1 MDVYIIHND
10 NTYMKSL
17 SNNFKPKKLN
27 NFKLNDNVEFLEK
40 TTRNWRYGK
49 IIEINSK
56 FDSYKIYSGIDVFW
70 AKQTTTGD
78 KVQLETI

>member
-1 MDVYIIHND
+1 MLYD
-10 NTYMKSL
+10 NHYMKSL

-40 TTRNWRYGK
+40 STRNWRYGK
-49 IIEINSK
+49 IIEINNK
-56 FDSYKIYSGIDVFW
+56 FGSYKIYSGTDIFW
-70 AKQTTTGD
+70 AKQVTAGN